1 MSELTYDNIEIFYP
15 KKNSDSVYYSKITLD
30 NSELTLQIP
39 KNKITILKD
48 KQRCILNLD
57 SNNLEILKNLSD
69 IVTRKTSDN
78 SQEWFSK
85 SISLEDCQQIYKDA
99 VVDEKLYGFFDEHT
113 IFYDSSKQQYSVED
127 LDDELN
133 GIALIKCSLVIFT
146 KTSFFIRWEL
156 SQFKLKK
163 DKVPKN
169 DVISD
174 YIIRDLDEHMTPV
187 DDDEDSKIINKLE
200 NVTLF

>member
-1 MSELTYDNIEIFYP
+1 MSELTYDNVEIFYP
-15 KKNSDSVYYSKITLD
+15 KKNSDNVYYSKITLD
-30 NSELTLQIP
+30 NSELTLQMP
-39 KNKITILKD
+39 KNKITLLKD

-57 SNNLEILKNLSD
+57 ADNLEILKNLSD

-99 VVDEKLYGFFDEHT
+99 VVDEKLYCFFDENT

-127 LDDELN
+127 LEDELN

-163 DKVPKN
+163 DKVLKMMLS
-169 DVISD
+169 VI
-174 YIIRDLDEHMTPV
+174 I
-187 DDDEDSKIINKLE
+187 
-200 NVTLF
+200 

>member
-1 MSELTYDNIEIFYP
+1 MSELTYDNVEIFYP

-99 VVDEKLYGFFDEHT
+99 VVDEKLYGFFDENT
-113 IFYDSSKQQYSVED
+113 IFYDSSKQQYSVQD

-187 DDDEDSKIINKLE
+187 EDDESKIINKLE

>member
-1 MSELTYDNIEIFYP
+1 MSELTYDNIEIFHP
-15 KKNSDSVYYSKITLD
+15 KKNSDNVYYSKITLD
-30 NSELTLQIP
+30 NSELVLQIP
-39 KNKITILKD
+39 KNKITLLKD

-69 IVTRKTSDN
+69 IVTHKTSDN

-99 VVDEKLYGFFDEHT
+99 VVDEKLYGFFDENT
-113 IFYDSSKQQYSVED
+113 IFYDSSKQQYDVKD

-163 DKVPKN
+163 DKDPKN

-187 DDDEDSKIINKLE
+187 EDDESKIINKLE